1 MKMLIRLVGVAMA
14 MTIAAPFVCAQ
25 ADPKPG
31 TNTGFECLLEAS
43 VEVNLGSPVDGVV
56 AQVFAERGSPVRK
69 GQPLVKLNDRV
80 EAATVALARGKAEFA
95 RRRASRNDEL
105 YQKQLIS
112 VQERDQLETEARL
125 AELELAE
132 REELLRL
139 RTIHS
144 PINGVIA
151 DRFVAAGDQVLRATG
166 KIMRLLQLDPL
177 HAEVVA
183 PASLFGTIRSGAEA
197 EVTLAGRGGAGQ
209 RARVTAVDRMIDAA
223 SGTFR
228 VRLQVPNP
236 GFAIP
241 AGLRCQVKFQ
251 GR

>member
-1 MKMLIRLVGVAMA
+1 MKTAIRLVGAAMA
-14 MTIAAPFVCAQ
+14 LAMAAPAARAQ
-25 ADPKPG
+25 ADPQSG

-43 VEVNLGSPVDGVV
+43 TEVNLGSPVDGVV
-56 AQVFAERGSPVRK
+56 AQVFVERGHSVRK

-80 EAATVALARGKAEFA
+80 EAATVALSRGKAEFA

-132 REELLRL
+132 REEALRL
-139 RTIHS
+139 RTILS
-144 PINGVIA
+144 PIDGVVA
-151 DRFVAAGDQVLRATG
+151 DRHVAPGDQILRATG

-183 PASLFGTIRSGAEA
+183 PASFFGRIRSGTEA
-197 EVTLAGRGGAGQ
+197 EVTPVGRGGAGR

-241 AGLRCQVKFQ
+241 AGLRCQVRIP

>member
-1 MKMLIRLVGVAMA
+1 MKTVIRLVSAA
-14 MTIAAPFVCAQ
+14 IAIAIATAAPAVRAQ
-25 ADPKPG
+25 G
-31 TNTGFECLLEAS
+31 NFECLLEAS

-56 AQVFAERGSPVRK
+56 AQIFAERGDSVRK
-69 GQPLVKLNDRV
+69 GQPLLRLNDKV

-112 VQERDQLETEARL
+112 IQERDQLETEARL

-144 PINGVIA
+144 PIDGVVA
-151 DRFVAAGDQVLRATG
+151 DRFIAAGDQVLRASA

-183 PASLFGTIRSGAEA
+183 PASLFGRIRSGAEA
-197 EVTLAGRGGAGQ
+197 EVTPLGGAGAGR
-209 RARVTAVDRMIDAA
+209 RARVSAVDKMIDAA
-223 SGTFR
+223 SATFR
-228 VRLQVPNP
+228 VRLEVPNA
-236 GFAIP
+236 GFVIP
-241 AGLRCQVKFQ
+241 PGLRCRVRFQ
-251 GR
+251 SR

>member
-1 MKMLIRLVGVAMA
+1 MKTVIRFISAAMA
-14 MTIAAPFVCAQ
+14 MAMAAPAARAQ
-25 ADPKPG
+25 ADLQTG
-31 TNTGFECLLEAS
+31 MHTGFECLLEAS
-43 VEVNLGSPVDGVV
+43 VEVNLGSPADGVV
-56 AQVFAERGSPVRK
+56 AQIFAERADSVRK
-69 GQPLVKLNDRV
+69 GQPLVQLNDRV

-112 VQERDQLETEARL
+112 IQERDQLETEARL

-139 RTIHS
+139 RTIPS
-144 PINGVIA
+144 PIDGVVA
-151 DRFVAAGDQVLRATG
+151 DRYVAAGDQVLRATA

-183 PASLFGTIRSGAEA
+183 PASFFGRIRPGAEA
-197 EVTLAGRGGAGQ
+197 EVTPLGRGGAGR

-228 VRLQVPNP
+228 VRLEVPNP
-236 GFAIP
+236 SFAIP
-241 AGLRCQVKFQ
+241 PGLRCRVRFL

>member
-1 MKMLIRLVGVAMA
+1 MKTWIRFISAALAMA
-14 MTIAAPFVCAQ
+14 IAAPGACAQ
-25 ADPKPG
+25 ADPQASPQP
-31 TNTGFECLLEAS
+31 GFECLLEAS

-56 AQVFAERGSPVRK
+56 ARVFVERGSSVRK
-69 GQPLVKLNDRV
+69 GQPLVQLNDRV
-80 EAATVALARGKAEFA
+80 ETATVALSRGKAEFA

-112 VQERDQLETEARL
+112 VQERDQLETEAHL

-144 PINGVIA
+144 PIDGVIA

-183 PASLFGTIRSGAEA
+183 PASLFGSIRSGAEA
-197 EVTLAGRGGAGQ
+197 EVTPAGRGGAGL

-236 GFAIP
+236 RFAIP